1 MQQLFKKFILI
12 KTFSYVVIFVVLG
25 YGRYRFEQKSPSDSF
40 TFEQWLSAWMTRLC
54 YEDRCFQIEI
64 ADEDAERKQG
74 LMYRE
79 SLPSQNG
86 MLFVFEQEN
95 VHSFW
100 MKNTRI
106 PLDMIRIDSDG
117 KVIDIQTAEPCT
129 HDPCQTYV
137 PSWAGRYVLEINA
150 GLSDLVGIQK
160 WSILWFKK
168 K

>member
-1 MQQLFKKFILI
+1 MEDALSKF
-12 KTFSYVVIFVVLG
+12 FVVKTLIYIIVFG
-25 YGRYRFEQKSPSDSF
+25 ILWYLFF
-40 TFEQWLSAWMTRLC
+40 TKVPNSSVKEDALYQIWVNQVCVS
-54 YEDRCFQIEI
+54 DRCFQIEI

-95 VHSFW
+95 LHSFW

-129 HDPCQTYV
+129 YDPCQTYV

-160 WSILWFKK
+160 WSILQFEKE
-168 K
+168 